1 METTIKVSN
10 REIAIRAFDYLRHEH
25 KTDSALRLAH
35 HLLHYD
41 RISLG
46 IGEVDWEIDMAI
58 QKFGGNPR
66 TGYRYSA
73 HFCFNTDTEMEK
85 ERYEEIFNGKE

>member
-1 METTIKVSN
+1 MGTTIKVSN
-10 REIAIRAFDYLRHEH
+10 REIAIRAFDYLRHER
-25 KTDSALRLAH
+25 KSDSALRLAH
-35 HLLHYD
+35 NLLHYT

-73 HFCFNTDTEMEK
+73 YFSFKGETEMEK

>member
-1 METTIKVSN
+1 METTINVSN
-10 REIAIRAFDYLRHEH
+10 REIAIRAFGHLRHEK

-58 QKFGGNPR
+58 QKFGGSPR

-73 HFCFNTDTEMEK
+73 HFSFNAETEMEK
-85 ERYEEIFNGKE
+85 VRYEEISNGKE